1 MENIPQSSHQITKI
15 ITGGW
20 YPRTQL
26 HMVEVYKFFT
36 EGESDL
42 ELSKQKLQK
51 FHKALN
57 IAKVTKEPGGLE
69 YVKAETINGLM
80 IKYFED
86 GLYTI
91 ETASDDIEDAQKK
104 LDDYVHNAFE
114 PAIFYLFSL
123 GAPIPKIL
131 ANIETPHPPRT
142 TVIGITSQNLK
153 DFIVDKKKFGEVYD
167 QSFTNEIT
175 VFRTNKC
182 ILIIA
187 LSTKKD
193 LIEEIAYQ
201 QIFFRE
207 FNDQLKSY
215 LNIHRVIWEKIAVI
229 KNKEKIAAQEADIF
243 RDELDAYQETINFI
257 NYRLNQMKTFIGTRA
272 KIAKS
277 IQVDKYLS
285 DLFQYE
291 FETLLDTYEYIR
303 ELWQMT
309 KDYVASAI
317 QLIVEVKN
325 QSTEQ
330 SIQILKL
337 ITIAYAL
344 VLIWVYIN
352 EAPQFSTTG
361 LLYYSLII
369 VLAWLINYLVNFIS
383 RRQKHQLKFRKGGSV
398 KEESH

>member
-1 MENIPQSSHQITKI
+1 
-15 ITGGW
+15 
-20 YPRTQL
+20 
-26 HMVEVYKFFT
+26 
-36 EGESDL
+36 
-42 ELSKQKLQK
+42 
-51 FHKALN
+51 
-57 IAKVTKEPGGLE
+57 
-69 YVKAETINGLM
+69 
-80 IKYFED
+80 
-86 GLYTI
+86 
-91 ETASDDIEDAQKK
+91 
-104 LDDYVHNAFE
+104 
-114 PAIFYLFSL
+114 
-123 GAPIPKIL
+123 
-131 ANIETPHPPRT
+131 
-142 TVIGITSQNLK
+142 
-153 DFIVDKKKFGEVYD
+153 
-167 QSFTNEIT
+167 
-175 VFRTNKC
+175 
-182 ILIIA
+182 
-187 LSTKKD
+187 
-193 LIEEIAYQ
+193 
-201 QIFFRE
+201 
-207 FNDQLKSY
+207 
-215 LNIHRVIWEKIAVI
+215 
-229 KNKEKIAAQEADIF
+229 
-243 RDELDAYQETINFI
+243 
-257 NYRLNQMKTFIGTRA
+257 MKTFIGTRA

-361 LLYYSLII
+361 LLYYSLVI